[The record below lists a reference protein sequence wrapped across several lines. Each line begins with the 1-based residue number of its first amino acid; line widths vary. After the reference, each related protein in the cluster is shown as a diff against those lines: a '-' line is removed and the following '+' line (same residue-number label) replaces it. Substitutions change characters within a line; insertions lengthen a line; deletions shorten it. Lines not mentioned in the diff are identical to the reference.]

1 MKYLQ
6 IASNANL
13 NRNANTIK
21 AHNTFQKDFIAN
33 IEMISS
39 IFDCAIEINDDF
51 IITNYYQFLY
61 DIISDVYFNAYQ
73 YRGYTGE
80 VERKDNIWFDQD
92 QHLFYH
98 KSPGCHGLGSWYL
111 TDSSLAIFVCDK
123 LNSFI
128 EKRPFEMRQ
137 RLILLNL
144 EIGAFIAAGL
154 TTVLICQFDSETTN
168 FAKYLIEI
176 TIKDHLFSEIHF
188 NLEFSSSTHE
198 KEKYE
203 EVLSSLLQIA
213 YSIN

>member
-1 MKYLQ
+1 MPIIDPNLQYSFLKISGDTFACSEVFMKYLQ

-33 IEMISS
+33 IEMISRV
-39 IFDCAIEINDDF
+39 FDCAIEINDDF

-98 KSPGCHGLGSWYL
+98 KS
-111 TDSSLAIFVCDK
+111 
-123 LNSFI
+123 
-128 EKRPFEMRQ
+128 
-137 RLILLNL
+137 
-144 EIGAFIAAGL
+144 
-154 TTVLICQFDSETTN
+154 
-168 FAKYLIEI
+168 
-176 TIKDHLFSEIHF
+176 
-188 NLEFSSSTHE
+188 
-198 KEKYE
+198 
-203 EVLSSLLQIA
+203 
-213 YSIN
+213 